1 MKRYIFPILLILL
14 LCCTGCTDGRTTE
27 TTAPTDTAATDAD
40 FIPAE
45 LVGTWTS
52 ASGGEL
58 DMTETFTF
66 NEDGTLSAYAIYRGT
81 ETPTVGGTF
90 TVSGHTLLCE
100 VSEGVNEPYTV
111 TYEFRI
117 DGRELYLT
125 DDEGDSHFLR
135 VS

>member
-1 MKRYIFPILLILL
+1 MNRYIISILLILL
-14 LCCTGCTDGRTTE
+14 LCCSGCAGGTPTE

-40 FIPAE
+40 FIPTE

-52 ASGGEL
+52 ASSGEL

-81 ETPTVGGTF
+81 ETPTVGGSF
-90 TVSGHTLLCE
+90 AVSGHTLLCE
-100 VSEGVNEPYTV
+100 ISEGVNEPYTV

>member
-1 MKRYIFPILLILL
+1 MKRYIIPILLILL
-14 LCCTGCTDGRTTE
+14 LCCSGCAGGTPTE
-27 TTAPTDTAATDAD
+27 TTAPTDEATDTD

-45 LVGTWTS
+45 LIGTWTS

-81 ETPTVGGTF
+81 ETPTVGGSF

-117 DGRELYLT
+117 DGRDLYLT

>member
-1 MKRYIFPILLILL
+1 MGKLQF
-14 LCCTGCTDGRTTE
+14 E
-27 TTAPTDTAATDAD
+27 
-40 FIPAE
+40 E
-45 LVGTWTS
+45 LVDIYKEQIKVLVEAGCDLLVVETMMSLAETRAAVIAANEICDLPVM
-52 ASGGEL
+52 ASL
-58 DMTETFTF
+58 TF

-90 TVSGHTLLCE
+90 TVNGHTLLCE

-125 DDEGDSHFLR
+125 DDDGDSHFLR